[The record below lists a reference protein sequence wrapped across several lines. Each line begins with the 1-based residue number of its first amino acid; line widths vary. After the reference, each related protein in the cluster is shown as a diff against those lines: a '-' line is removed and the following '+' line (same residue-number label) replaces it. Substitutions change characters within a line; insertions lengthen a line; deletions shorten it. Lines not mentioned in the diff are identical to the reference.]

1 MLMVPSRNAAKFRSR
16 TEVAAISNLRVATF
30 SSPEL
35 KGVVHDLLPPAK
47 VVSVDNYYDLP
58 PFEDFDGA
66 LWTQAQ
72 AVALA
77 RTRKGIT
84 AVRPADFG
92 NPFLF
97 TYIMPGNSPE
107 FLRYVNYWLKLEE
120 TGGFVQQMRDHWIQ
134 GHPLPDN
141 KPRWSVIR
149 DVLHW
154 LK

>member
-1 MLMVPSRNAAKFRSR
+1 KDVVRN
-16 TEVAAISNLRVATF
+16 
-30 SSPEL
+30 
-35 KGVVHDLLPPAK
+35 LLPPAK
-47 VVSVDNYYDLP
+47 IVSVNNFYDLP
-58 PFEDFDGA
+58 PFADFDAA
-66 LWTQAQ
+66 LWTEAQ

-120 TGGFVQQMRDHWIQ
+120 TGKFAQLMREHWIQ
-134 GHPLPDN
+134 GQPLPDH

-154 LK
+154 VK